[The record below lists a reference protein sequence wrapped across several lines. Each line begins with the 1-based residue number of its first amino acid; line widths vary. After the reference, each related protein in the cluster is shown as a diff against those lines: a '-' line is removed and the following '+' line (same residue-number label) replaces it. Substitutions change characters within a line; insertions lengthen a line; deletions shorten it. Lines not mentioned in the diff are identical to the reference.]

1 MGMQSLD
8 DLANNLVKKFTGN
21 KLAVGVD
28 VGTKSI
34 KVVALKKEKDKI
46 ILENYAIARTK
57 DPLIKIG
64 QTGVINEFTGDV
76 IKETLSEANIK
87 NKTVN
92 VAIPSFT
99 SLIIT
104 IEVASVSGKVSEEAI
119 RREVS
124 KYIPV
129 KIEDVV
135 YDWQVIDEDKLQ
147 NNIDQQIPQNN
158 NGIGMGSTKD
168 NKMVKILVIA
178 IMKEIS
184 NKYEK
189 VFSQSKL
196 NINLL
201 EIDSISLTRALT
213 HNKQGIYLILD
224 IGHETCNILVAS
236 PQGVLMNRTIDV
248 GGDKMTQVIADSM
261 KIGFERA
268 EQIKREQGVNVAG
281 NGQAGGVLTTVLSII
296 IGEIKKTVELF
307 EADFGGVKINKII
320 LSGGAAMMIGLK
332 EFVQQQTNMEV
343 MIGNALEGVAFVP
356 EIKTSLLQNAPSLS
370 IAIGLALANFE
381 E

>member
-1 MGMQSLD
+1 MQSLD
-8 DLANNLVKKFTGN
+8 DLANSFLKKFTGN

-34 KVVALKKEKDKI
+34 KVVALKKEGDKI
-46 ILENYAIARTK
+46 ILKNYAIARTEK
-57 DPLIKIG
+57 SLIKIG
-64 QTGVINEFTGDV
+64 QEGVINGFAGEV
-76 IKETLSEANIK
+76 VKAALAEAGIK

-99 SLIIT
+99 SLVVT
-104 IEVASVSGKVSEEAI
+104 IEVDRISGKIPEDAI

-135 YDWQVIDEDKLQ
+135 YDWQIIDESLLRGNTNSTNAGGGDSQ
-147 NNIDQQIPQNN
+147 NEQSQ
-158 NGIGMGSTKD
+158 KR
-168 NKMVKILVIA
+168 VKILVIA

-184 NKYEK
+184 NKYEQ
-189 VFSQSKL
+189 VFVKSGL

-213 HNKQGIYLILD
+213 HNKQGVYLILD
-224 IGHETCNILVAS
+224 IGHETSNILVAS

-248 GGDKMTQVIADSM
+248 GGDKMTQVIADTM
-261 KIGFERA
+261 KISFERA
-268 EQIKREQGVNVAG
+268 EQIKKEQGINVTG
-281 NGQAGGVLTTVLSII
+281 NGQEGGVLTTVLSII
-296 IGEIKKTVELF
+296 VGEVKKTIQLF
-307 EADFGGVKINKII
+307 EDDFNEVVLNQIVLTGGT
-320 LSGGAAMMIGLK
+320 AMMLGLK
-332 EFVQQQTNMEV
+332 EFLQQRVGKEV
-343 MIGNALEGVAFVP
+343 VVGNALEGIAFVP
-356 EIKTSLLQNAPSLS
+356 EIKNVLLQNAPSLS

-381 E
+381 D

>member
-1 MGMQSLD
+1 MQSLD
-8 DLANNLVKKFTGN
+8 SLANNLMKKFTGN

-28 VGTKSI
+28 VGTKSM
-34 KVVALKKEKDKI
+34 KVVALKKEGGKI
-46 ILENYAIARTK
+46 ILKNYAIARTK
-57 DPLIKIG
+57 KSLIKIG
-64 QTGVINEFTGDV
+64 QKGVINEFAGEVVKTAL
-76 IKETLSEANIK
+76 EEADIK

-99 SLIIT
+99 SLVVT
-104 IEVASVSGKVSEEAI
+104 IEVDKISGKIPEEAI

-135 YDWQVIDEDKLQ
+135 YDWQIIDESLLKSNANTEETGEQ
-147 NNIDQQIPQNN
+147 GREDQQAQ
-158 NGIGMGSTKD
+158 K
-168 NKMVKILVIA
+168 KVKILVIA
-178 IMKEIS
+178 IMKDIS
-184 NKYEK
+184 NKYEQ
-189 VFSQSKL
+189 VFVESGL

-213 HNKQGIYLILD
+213 HNKQGVYLILD
-224 IGHETCNILVAS
+224 IGHETSNILVAS

-268 EQIKREQGVNVAG
+268 EQIKREQGVNVTG
-281 NGQAGGVLTTVLSII
+281 NGQEGGILTTVLSII
-296 IGEIKKTVELF
+296 VDEVKKTIQLF
-307 EADFGGVKINKII
+307 ETDFDGVKIDQII
-320 LSGGAAMMIGLK
+320 LTGGTAMMLGLK
-332 EFVQQQTNMEV
+332 EFLQQQMNREV
-343 MIGNALEGVAFVP
+343 VVGNALEGIAFVP
-356 EIKTSLLQNAPSLS
+356 EVKNALLQNAPSLS

-381 E
+381 D